1 TLPAGFRKPGDRVF
15 LDFGDAKAIEPEPLP
30 SGTLRGNS
38 FAALLAPPIRE
49 AATVFVNGRRAGSV
63 WAPPYRVDLTELLRE
78 GANEIRID
86 VYNTAINRLAEGG
99 HLPDTDALVERYGQ
113 RFRLQDLEGLRPL
126 PSGILSVPRIVAD
139 R

>member
-1 TLPAGFRKPGDRVF
+1 VV
-15 LDFGDAKAIEPEPLP
+15 LDFGDARPIEPEPLP

-38 FAALLAPPIRE
+38 FAALVVPPIRE

-63 WAPPYRVDLTELLRE
+63 WAPPYRVDLTDLLRD

-99 HLPDTDALVERYGQ
+99 HLPDTAALVERYGQ

-126 PSGILSVPRIVAD
+126 PSGILSVPRIVAE